1 MNHPCRVT
9 TLSID
14 SRFADQYY
22 SGTADFL
29 IRLPSIMRNVS
40 RIALTSVEV
49 PQVAYVFSSTL
60 GNTSFFMD
68 ISGVRKVA
76 GIADGTYT
84 PAGLAGAINA
94 TLTQPV
100 TDVSGLVFSYNS
112 VTNRFSITN
121 GVGGPVAITLSAS
134 FTTATTARYWG
145 LGYWLG
151 FRTQTFVI
159 PAGSTV
165 TATSAPITTPPAY
178 ALVQVQCPDMIESTL
193 HRTAAGSYVPALA
206 KIVLRGGAYVTQYDD
221 AANLVLKENIYPSQT
236 AITQLRITL
245 VDANGALVQ
254 MGDTDWSLTLEVTE
268 VVSSLARC

>member
-49 PQVAYVFSSTL
+49 PQVAYVFSAAA
-60 GNTSFFMD
+60 GNTSFFID
-68 ISGVRKVA
+68 ISGVRVTG
-76 GIADGTYT
+76 GIPDGNYT
-84 PAGLAGAINA
+84 SA
-94 TLTQPV
+94 TLT
-100 TDVSGLVFSYNS
+100 TALNLAIAGLVFSYNS

-121 GVGGPVAITLSAS
+121 GLGAPVAITLSAS
-134 FTTATTARYWG
+134 FTTASTVRYWG

-151 FRTQTFVI
+151 FRTQTFVL
-159 PAGSTV
+159 PAAATV
-165 TATSAPITTPPAY
+165 TATAAPITTPPAY

-221 AANLVLKENIYPSQT
+221 AANLVIKENIYPSQT

>member
-49 PQVAYVFSSTL
+49 PQVAYVFSAAA

-76 GIADGTYT
+76 GIADASYT
-84 PAGLAGAINA
+84 PAGLAVALNA

-100 TDVSGLVFSYNS
+100 TDVSGLAFSYNS

-121 GVGGPVAITLSAS
+121 GVGASVAITLSAS
-134 FTTATTARYWG
+134 FTTTARYWG

-159 PAGSTV
+159 PAGSIV
-165 TATSAPITTPPAY
+165 TATAAPITTPPAY

-206 KIVLRGGAYVTQYDD
+206 KIVLRGGSYVTQYDD
-221 AANLVLKENIYPSQT
+221 AANLVIKENIYPSQT

-245 VDANGALVQ
+245 VDATGALVQ